1 MDNGREYYGF
11 TWPGKGEAVKEAG
24 RPVDKVLRPCVE
36 ESVNFAETGNLYI
49 EGDNL
54 EALKVLQ
61 KSYMRRVKMIYIDP
75 PYNTGHDFIYADDF
89 SLSEG
94 EFRGQVSFEDEG
106 GRNFSLRNYRENVK
120 SNPRYHSDWCNMIYP
135 RLRAAHSLLRD
146 DGVIFISIDDN
157 EVAKLRM
164 ICDEIFGENN
174 FAAMLAVK
182 RRGARADSKYY
193 ASIHEYI
200 LCYAKNIESFEVGE
214 KVKEEDSYPKYDE
227 AAKRYYKTQLLRK
240 WGTNSRREDRPNLF
254 YPITAPDG
262 SEVYPMLPD
271 GREGCWRWHRGTMD
285 EAKKN
290 GRVEFVRQGDSWT
303 AYEKI
308 FAPLEGEERTQKYT
322 TWLDDIPSGADTLKK
337 LAIPFSFPK
346 STELITRL
354 MEMAGIKDDSIVL
367 DFFAG
372 SSTTA
377 HAVLSLNHSDN
388 GRRKFIMVQLP
399 EPCPPDSEASHA
411 GYHTIS
417 AIGKERIRRASHNL
431 SGDTGFRVL
440 KLDTTNFRPVFT
452 SPDDFTPEILD
463 SLTDNIKPDR
473 SNLDLLFMSITDA
486 GLPLSLKYS
495 HEEVDGFTIHTYGE
509 GEIVACFGENLS
521 EEVVRN
527 IAKRKAKRVIFRD
540 SGFAGACERINL
552 EQIFRHY
559 SPDSDLYIL

>member
-1 MDNGREYYGF
+1 MMNDGREYYGF
-11 TWPGKGEAVKEAG
+11 TWPGKSEAVIEAG

-89 SLSEG
+89 SLSEE
-94 EFRGQVSFEDEG
+94 EFRGQMSFEDEG

-120 SNPRYHSDWCNMIYP
+120 SNPRYHSDWCSMIYP
-135 RLRAAHSLLRD
+135 RLKVAHSLLRD

-157 EVAKLRM
+157 EQAKLRM

-174 FAAMLAVK
+174 FVAQLVWE
-182 RRGARADSKYY
+182 RAYSPKNDAKYV
-193 ASIHEYI
+193 SISHDYV
-200 LCYAKNIESFEVGE
+200 LMFAKNLQAFTIGRLPRTEEANARYSNPDNDPRGVW
-214 KVKEEDSYPKYDE
+214 KASDLSVKTYNPAND
-227 AAKRYYKTQLLRK
+227 
-240 WGTNSRREDRPNLF
+240 
-254 YPITAPDG
+254 YPIT
-262 SEVYPMLPD
+262 L
-271 GREGCWRWHRGTMD
+271 
-285 EAKKN
+285 
-290 GRVEFVRQGDSWT
+290 
-303 AYEKI
+303 
-308 FAPLEGEERTQKYT
+308 
-322 TWLDDIPSGADTLKK
+322 PSGRIVEPPASRCWSLSPNAFADRLRDNRIWFGPNGDNVPALKRFLSELRHEG
-337 LAIPFSFPK
+337 LAPMSILYYKDVGHSQ
-346 STELITRL
+346 EGAQEVTRL
-354 MEMAGIKDDSIVL
+354 LDGGYFDGPKPVRLLQRLMTLANLDPDSIVL

-377 HAVLSLNHSDN
+377 HAVLSLNHSDS

-399 EPCPPDSEASHA
+399 EPCPPDSEAFRA
-411 GYHTIS
+411 GYPTIS
-417 AIGKERIRRASHNL
+417 ALGKERIRRASQNL

-440 KLDTTNFRPVFT
+440 KLDTTNFRNVFT
-452 SPDDFTPEILD
+452 SPEDFTPEILD

-473 SNLDLLFMSITDA
+473 SDLDLLFMSITDA

-495 HEEVDGFTIHTYGE
+495 CEEVDGFTIHTYGE
-509 GEIVACFGENLS
+509 GEIIACFGECLT
-521 EEVVRN
+521 EGIVRN
-527 IAKRKAKRVIFRD
+527 IAKRRGKRVIFRD

-559 SPDSDLYIL
+559 SSDSDMLIL